1 MYLNKLTVKTKC
13 DNGACRNYADYEI
26 VREDTMVAM
35 RLRLCES
42 CLKEISALAIPLL
55 NVSQPKKSSNDTK
68 KQTKTNKKT
77 N

>member
-13 DNGACRNYADYEI
+13 DNGACRNYADYEVVRQDTI
-26 VREDTMVAM
+26 VPM

-42 CLKEISALAIPLL
+42 CLKEISALAIPLF
-55 NVSQPKKSSNDTK
+55 DTPK
-68 KQTKTNKKT
+68 KQTKTNKKS